1 MHEFE
6 EREKA
11 DLEPQVD
18 LPTKDY
24 LRNESAN
31 IEKLFWGPTT
41 VKIDDQGRIYV
52 VDTAGPEFKFTHG
65 KPRQGTASPKFSER
79 LAVRPCAVPTMD
91 LS

>member
-1 MHEFE
+1 MGKFRGESGMSKWAHEYFSANMHEFE

-18 LPTKDY
+18 LPAKDY

-52 VDTAGPEFKFTHG
+52 VDTGRARVQIYTRE
-65 KPRQGTASPKFSER
+65 A
-79 LAVRPCAVPTMD
+79 
-91 LS
+91 